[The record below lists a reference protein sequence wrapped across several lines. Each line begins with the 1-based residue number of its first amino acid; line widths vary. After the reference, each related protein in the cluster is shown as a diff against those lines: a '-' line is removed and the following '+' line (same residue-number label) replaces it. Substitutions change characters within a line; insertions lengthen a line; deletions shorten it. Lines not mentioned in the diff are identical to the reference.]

1 MRKKSFHSDNRNKS
15 FIQITVHTTL
25 LCSKFENNRL
35 IVLGEKS
42 SLETGAAKLAELVS
56 RTQIS
61 GGSKIDTYTTTKP
74 KMANDLIRTI

>member
-1 MRKKSFHSDNRNKS
+1 MVIFSKPLVSVDDSDES

-25 LCSKFENNRL
+25 LCSKFENARL
-35 IVLGEKS
+35 IVLSEKS

-61 GGSKIDTYTTTKP
+61 GGSKIDT
-74 KMANDLIRTI
+74 